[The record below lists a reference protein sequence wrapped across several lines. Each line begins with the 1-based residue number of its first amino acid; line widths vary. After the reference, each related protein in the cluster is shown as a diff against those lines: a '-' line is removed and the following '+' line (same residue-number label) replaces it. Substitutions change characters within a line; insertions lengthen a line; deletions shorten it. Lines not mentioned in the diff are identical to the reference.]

1 MTLLARKRARRTHPE
16 SDVAT

>member
-1 MTLLARKRARRTHPE
+1 MMFLARKRARRTHPE